1 MKKNIIIALLIIV
14 GSIAFLKINSEYDI
28 GFNPTTRSGVQIGWI
43 EHSGSDYISSK
54 YTKFSGSLAKK
65 VKFKEGDM
73 VTFHHESEVKD
84 GELSIV
90 LLDSDGKTIA
100 EFEPDKKDEV
110 IEITKSGKYTVKVI
124 GEDTKGSFNINWEVE

>member
-1 MKKNIIIALLIIV
+1 
-14 GSIAFLKINSEYDI
+14 
-28 GFNPTTRSGVQIGWI
+28 
-43 EHSGSDYISSK
+43 
-54 YTKFSGSLAKK
+54 
-65 VKFKEGDM
+65 M

-90 LLDSDGKTIA
+90 LLNSDGDTIA